1 MAGRSRCGRVVE
13 AVIPAP
19 TLRRLVGALALAAS
33 SSGAPD
39 GERLAALGAAE
50 RLLAAHGLT
59 LADLAVAAPR
69 PARPPAPEPAAWS
82 APDGDLPPWRVMVR
96 DLCDYAERLTE
107 WEQGFIASVSR
118 RRYRP
123 TERQHAVVARLYRR
137 HVLDQ
142 WD

>member
-1 MAGRSRCGRVVE
+1 MTTAL
-13 AVIPAP
+13 PDH
-19 TLRRLVGALALAAS
+19 TLRRIAAALTLAAS

-39 GERLAALGAAE
+39 GERLAAIAAAE
-50 RLLAAHGLT
+50 RLLAANGLT
-59 LADLAVAAPR
+59 LADLAAASR
-69 PARPPAPEPAAWS
+69 PARPPAPEPPAWS
-82 APDGDLPPWRVMVR
+82 ASDGDLPPWREMVR

-107 WEQGFIASVSR
+107 WEQGFIASLSR
-118 RRYRP
+118 RRYSP